1 MATSESS
8 SIQTNQQ
15 NIKQVIIEKSPKRTY
30 NRKSK
35 TNDEAKAMM
44 EQLIKQQEEKQQEI
58 NGIISEIVN
67 EVVDASLVNESVNEQ
82 TNEQI
87 NEQTSE
93 QTIEEKRQ
101 KIINDLINYVGDQQT
116 QAAKQQE
123 AYRLEKQWKQEDQ
136 EKKDKANPNS
146 LDNIIEKY
154 VIQNRVDIQTKPIS
168 ERIKSA
174 WIDTVN
180 YTKIGQKAGEKK
192 QVTGKLIDLT
202 LVEDGDLCVI
212 DFDINKNLPK
222 EKIDEIRQNIID
234 NMLPANVGLVK
245 TCHGGLHAYCNKNG
259 YRLPNNRCIKC
270 IVLDNIEIDIF
281 AQMYKHKSFE
291 DDPMQT
297 DLVQN
302 RVVGPNTSIRETK
315 NHVRETLKYETIN
328 DWASMTHLANL
339 RDILEQWN
347 VDIELPYAEYEQKRI
362 TRAFGQQI
370 TNDGTIDKM
379 DDELAQACVDGLKN
393 LTIHNYPQPIAMEV
407 SLLSIFSGIY
417 GIANEQIR
425 AQGLENVRKFNTLT
439 ANAEK
444 NYSQSLGQGERKPNV
459 WILAKIIKYHNKE
472 YYEQIIKPLLK
483 KNYEA
488 KKLEKQV
495 HINQSL
501 IPNKIDL
508 TDDFTLLNMQEKA
521 ANGEYEN
528 EEQIVMDLTKLL

>member
-1 MATSESS
+1 MA
-8 SIQTNQQ
+8 
-15 NIKQVIIEKSPKRTY
+15 
-30 NRKSK
+30 
-35 TNDEAKAMM
+35 
-44 EQLIKQQEEKQQEI
+44 
-58 NGIISEIVN
+58 
-67 EVVDASLVNESVNEQ
+67 DASLVNESVNEQ
-82 TNEQI
+82 IIEQ
-87 NEQTSE
+87 S
-93 QTIEEKRQ
+93 IEEKRE
-101 KIINDLINYVGDQQT
+101 KILSDLCNAEGDQAT

-146 LDNIIEKY
+146 LDNIIERY
-154 VIQNRVDIQTKPIS
+154 VIQNRADIQTKSIS
-168 ERIKSA
+168 ERVKGA

-202 LVEDGDLCVI
+202 LVEDGDLCMI

-234 NMLPANVGLVK
+234 YMLPANFGLVK
-245 TCHGGLHAYCNKNG
+245 TCHSGLHAYCNQNG

-291 DDPMQT
+291 DDHMQT

-315 NHVRETLKYETIN
+315 NNVRETLKYETIN
-328 DWASMTHLANL
+328 DWANMTHLANL
-339 RDILEQWN
+339 RDILESWN
-347 VDIELPYAEYEQKRI
+347 VDIEIPYAEFEKLKI
-362 TRAFGQQI
+362 TRAFGQQT

-407 SLLSIFSGIY
+407 SLLSVFSGIY

-425 AQGLENVRKFNTLT
+425 GQGLENVRKFNTLT
-439 ANAEK
+439 PNAEK
-444 NYSQSLGQGERKPNV
+444 NYSQALGQGERKPNA
-459 WILAKIIKYHNKE
+459 WILTKILKYHNKE
-472 YYEQIIKPLLK
+472 YYEQTIKPLLK

-488 KKLEKQV
+488 KKLVKQI
-495 HINQSL
+495 HINQTL
-501 IPNKIDL
+501 KPNKIDL
-508 TDDFTLLNMQEKA
+508 SDDFTLLHIQKKA

-528 EEQIVMDLTKLL
+528 EEQIIMDLTRIIAYYAGETEDVYMIKEFIAICGTLVIHHKLEGTIYKQLEKVNINFKKKKTDEKNDETKES